1 MPPESFAAQ
10 EGRNLSARR
19 KESFH
24 MSSKSFADL
33 GVSRAV
39 VRALDERG
47 FNEPFAIQKLVIA
60 DVLAGRDVMA
70 KSPTGSGKTL
80 AFAVPLSDRMAAEDK
95 RPACLVL
102 APTRELAS
110 QIVEEWRSIAHS
122 RALKV
127 AAVYGGV
134 GIQKQANQAKQAHIV
149 VATPGRLEDL
159 IQRRAISLD
168 RVRTLVLDEAD
179 RMLDMGFR
187 PVIDRLVAQCPR
199 DRQTLF
205 FSATLDGEAGRIA
218 AEYTKDDAARH
229 EHIAPKQDIADIQH
243 RFVRVERDHR
253 IKALVGEL
261 RATDR
266 DRALVFVRTKRGA
279 DRLVKRLGNEGV
291 NAVAMHGDKT
301 QGQRERALSRFEAGS
316 VDTLVA
322 TDVAA
327 RGIDVSG
334 ISHVINF
341 DPPED
346 REGYVHRT
354 GRTGRAGSTGEAVTF
369 VGGEQAGDV
378 GKIASEL
385 NLHAEFASAGLGHAG
400 RSHGRSDRGSNSGS
414 GSGESGPRGGYGGG
428 RNKRRPRS
436 SSGTGSTAGSGRGS
450 RHNGGGGGS
459 RSGGRSG
466 SASSS
471 PSKVA
476 SARPGRRS
484 GRR

>member
-1 MPPESFAAQ
+1 
-10 EGRNLSARR
+10 
-19 KESFH
+19 
-24 MSSKSFADL
+24 MSNTEFRGGPATPGTRDHQPKATEKIRSPKSFAQL
-33 GVSRAV
+33 GVSNAV
-39 VRALDERG
+39 VDALSKRG
-47 FNEPFAIQKLVIA
+47 FTEPFAIQNLVIG
-60 DVLAGRDVMA
+60 DVLADRDVLA

-80 AFAVPLSDRMAAEDK
+80 AFAVPLSDRIAAEDR
-95 RPACLVL
+95 RPAGLVL

-110 QIVEEWRSIAHS
+110 QIVEEWRSIAHA
-122 RALKV
+122 RALRV

-134 GIQKQANQAKQAHIV
+134 GIEKQAREARKAHIV

-159 IQRRAISLD
+159 IARRAIALD
-168 RVRTLVLDEAD
+168 QVRTLVLDEAD

-218 AEYTKDDAARH
+218 ASYTRDDAVRH
-229 EHIAPKQDIADIQH
+229 EHVAPKQDVADIQH
-243 RFVRVERDHR
+243 RFVAVERDHR

-261 RATDR
+261 RTPER

-291 NAVAMHGDKT
+291 HAVAMHGDKT
-301 QGQRERALSRFEAGS
+301 QGQRERALARFEAGS

-327 RGIDVSG
+327 RGIDVNG

-354 GRTGRAGSTGEAVTF
+354 GRTGRAGRTGEAVTF
-369 VGGEQAGDV
+369 VGGELAGDV
-378 GKIASEL
+378 GKIASAL
-385 NLHAEFASAGLGHAG
+385 GLHSEFEAAGLGHAG
-400 RSHGRSDRGSNSGS
+400 RSHGRSERGSAGGS
-414 GSGESGPRGGYGGG
+414 GSRGGHGGSAGGSGGGGGPR
-428 RNKRRPRS
+428 NKRRRPRS
-436 SSGTGSTAGSGRGS
+436 STGSGSTAGS
-450 RHNGGGGGS
+450 
-459 RSGGRSG
+459 
-466 SASSS
+466 
-471 PSKVA
+471 
-476 SARPGRRS
+476 
-484 GRR
+484 

>member
-1 MPPESFAAQ
+1 
-10 EGRNLSARR
+10 
-19 KESFH
+19 

-47 FNEPFAIQKLVIA
+47 FKEPFAIQKLVIA
-60 DVLAGRDVMA
+60 DVLAGRDVLA

-80 AFAVPLSDRMAAEDK
+80 AFAVPLSDRIAAEDQ
-95 RPACLVL
+95 RPAGLVL

-122 RALKV
+122 RALRV

-134 GIQKQANQAKQAHIV
+134 GIEKQSREARKAHIV

-159 IQRRAISLD
+159 IARRAFSLD

-187 PVIDRLVAQCPR
+187 PVIDRIVAQCPR

-218 AEYTKDDAARH
+218 AEYTRNDAARH

-243 RFVRVERDHR
+243 RFVAVERDHR

-261 RATDR
+261 RTTGR

-279 DRLVKRLGNEGV
+279 DRLVKRLGSEGV
-291 NAVAMHGDKT
+291 HAVAMHGDKT
-301 QGQRERALSRFEAGS
+301 QGQRERALARFEAGS

-385 NLHAEFASAGLGHAG
+385 NLHDEFASAGLGHAG
-400 RSHGRSDRGSNSGS
+400 RSHGRSDRGSSSRGS
-414 GSGESGPRGGYGGG
+414 GDSGPRGGYGGG

-436 SSGTGSTAGSGRGS
+436 SSGSGSTAGSGRGS
-450 RHNGGGGGS
+450 RNGGGGGS
-459 RSGGRSG
+459 RSSGRGGASG
-466 SASSS
+466 SS